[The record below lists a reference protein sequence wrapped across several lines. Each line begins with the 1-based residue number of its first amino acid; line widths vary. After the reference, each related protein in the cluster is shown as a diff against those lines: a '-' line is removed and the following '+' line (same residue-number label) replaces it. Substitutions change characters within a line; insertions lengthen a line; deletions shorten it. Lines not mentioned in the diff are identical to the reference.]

1 MDRFLYISMSGA
13 KETLRA
19 QTVNNHNLAN
29 ASTTGFRADLS
40 AFRSRAVAGSGY
52 ASRAYATNSTTGWDQ
67 TQGALVSTGRDL
79 DVAIQGPGWIAVQG
93 PDGREAYTRAGD
105 LRVDPS
111 GMLMTGTGHTV
122 LGDGGPLSVPPNSSV
137 MIAADGTVSIVPLG
151 QGPETTAL
159 VGRIKLVNP
168 PAQSLVRGE
177 DGLFRDSQNIGMRA
191 DAPADAN
198 VRLASGVLESSNV
211 NTADAMVTMIE
222 LARHFDL
229 QVKAMRTAEENAAS
243 AAQLLKS
250 G

>member
-40 AFRSRAVAGSGY
+40 AFQSRAVAGSGY
-52 ASRAYATNSTTGWDQ
+52 ASRAYATNSTIGWDAS
-67 TQGALVSTGRDL
+67 QGALMSTGRDL
-79 DVAIQGPGWIAVQG
+79 DVGIQGPGWMAVQG

-111 GMLMTGTGHTV
+111 GVLMNGSGQTV
-122 LGDGGPLSVPPNSSV
+122 MGEGGPISVPPNTSLLV
-137 MIAADGTVSIVPLG
+137 AADGTISIVPVG
-151 QGPETTAL
+151 QGPETTSQ

-168 PAQSLVRGE
+168 PAESLARGD
-177 DGLFRDSQNIGMRA
+177 DGLFRMNDGT
-191 DAPADAN
+191 DAPPDAN

-211 NTADAMVTMIE
+211 NVADAMVNMIE
-222 LARHFDL
+222 LSRHFDL
-229 QVKAMRTAEENAAS
+229 QVKAMRTAEENAAA
-243 AAQLLKS
+243 AAQLLK